1 MTDQISTEPI
11 RVLVAED
18 SPTVRYH
25 LTQLIDETGVLQ
37 VVGVARD
44 GIEVLDMV
52 TEVAPHVVSMDVQ
65 MPGMDGLE
73 ATRRIMR
80 QYPTPIVIVSDL
92 AERQIDLSLRALQ
105 AGALA
110 VVPKPP
116 ARNREGFEAGQRQLV
131 NTLRAMAGVKVVRR
145 WASVYEVHPPAR
157 DVRRYQTRG
166 LRLMPEVVAVA
177 ASAGG
182 PSALATLIGGL
193 RNELSVPMVVVQ
205 HMPGEFLGGLGR
217 WLGRFTELSVK
228 LAAHNEVLT
237 PGVIHLA
244 PGGAH
249 LQVVRREG
257 QFVGVLDTA
266 SGPYRYQPSADVL
279 FESVARAAGDRGIG
293 IVLTGMG
300 DDGAAGL
307 LAMHRVH
314 ARTFAQDQA
323 SSTVFGMPGA
333 AIQKGAA
340 ERVMSPA
347 QIAAAIRKL
356 IL

>member
-1 MTDQISTEPI
+1 MTGQHTTEPI

-25 LTQLIDETGVLQ
+25 LTQLLDETGLLQ
-37 VVGVARD
+37 VVGTARD
-44 GIEVLDMV
+44 GIEALDMV
-52 TEVAPHVVSMDVQ
+52 TEVMPDVVSMDVQ

-80 QYPTPIVIVSDL
+80 HHPTPIVIVSDL
-92 AERQIDLSLRALQ
+92 AERQIDLSFRALQ

-116 ARNREGFEAGQRQLV
+116 ARHHDRFEQGQRQLV

-145 WASVYEVHPPAR
+145 WASVYEVNPPTR
-157 DVRRYQTRG
+157 EVRRYQTRG
-166 LRLMPEVVAVA
+166 LRLTPELVAVA

-193 RNELSVPMVVVQ
+193 RNELSVPMVIVQ
-205 HMPGEFLGGLGR
+205 HMPGEFLAGMGR
-217 WLGRFTELSVK
+217 WLGRFTELTVQIAK
-228 LAAHNEVLT
+228 HNEVLT

-249 LQVVRREG
+249 LLVERDRG
-257 QFVGVLDTA
+257 HFVTVLEQDT
-266 SGPYRYQPSADVL
+266 GPYRYQPSADVL
-279 FESVARAAGDRGIG
+279 FESVARATGDRGIG

-300 DDGAAGL
+300 DDGATGL
-307 LAMHRVH
+307 LAMREAH

-333 AIQKGAA
+333 AIERGAA
-340 ERVMSPA
+340 ERVMSPV

-356 IL
+356 I